1 MSLNREIRE
10 NVKNILLQKQHEKQL
25 LAEQKLNE
33 LLKNNEFNKAYYEN
47 RELEFEI
54 AKLEFSGKDVKSLKQ
69 KLNNNKKIIN
79 NILKD
84 NGITIDD
91 IVVKNQNITTQ
102 NVVYHKDY
110 KKLYNKELLEIS
122 GVNIN
127 NLATFEKSNFNL
139 FDENLREGMKSLY
152 SKMQEYS
159 SNLHKSSK
167 KIITISGA
175 TGVGKTFL
183 AECIT
188 TNAIKNSVY
197 TYFTTSIALSSD
209 LLKFHLAH
217 ISEKSS
223 IINKYLEPEL
233 LVLDDLGVEPTY
245 NNVTEEYIYL
255 IIQDRLSKGK
265 NTVITTNLNLDQIRE
280 VYGERIFSRI
290 VNQNTALLLNLTGK
304 DLRLGIKE

>member
-54 AKLEFSGKDVKSLKQ
+54 VKLEFSGKDTKNLKQ

-84 NGITIDD
+84 NGMTIDD

-122 GVNIN
+122 
-127 NLATFEKSNFNL
+127 
-139 FDENLREGMKSLY
+139 
-152 SKMQEYS
+152 
-159 SNLHKSSK
+159 
-167 KIITISGA
+167 
-175 TGVGKTFL
+175 
-183 AECIT
+183 
-188 TNAIKNSVY
+188 
-197 TYFTTSIALSSD
+197 
-209 LLKFHLAH
+209 
-217 ISEKSS
+217 
-223 IINKYLEPEL
+223 
-233 LVLDDLGVEPTY
+233 
-245 NNVTEEYIYL
+245 
-255 IIQDRLSKGK
+255 
-265 NTVITTNLNLDQIRE
+265 
-280 VYGERIFSRI
+280 
-290 VNQNTALLLNLTGK
+290 
-304 DLRLGIKE
+304 